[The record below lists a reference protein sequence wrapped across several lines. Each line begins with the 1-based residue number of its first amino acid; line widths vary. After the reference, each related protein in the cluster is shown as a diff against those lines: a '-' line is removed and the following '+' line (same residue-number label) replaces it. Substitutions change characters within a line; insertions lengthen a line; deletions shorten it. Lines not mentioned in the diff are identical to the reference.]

1 MSSNATIASHGL
13 YKLEIVVIADS
24 RMLALYLYFLI
35 NHIQFRSDIDGMV
48 DTEKPCMWQGYHV
61 YVN

>member
-1 MSSNATIASHGL
+1 MPLSSNATTASHGL

-35 NHIQFRSDIDGMV
+35 NHIQFSSV
-48 DTEKPCMWQGYHV
+48 QLTSVLYLSELLLL
-61 YVN
+61 

>member
-1 MSSNATIASHGL
+1 MPLSSNATTASHGL

-35 NHIQFRSDIDGMV
+35 NHIQFSSVTVMGHAPI
-48 DTEKPCMWQGYHV
+48 QGVQQHYD
-61 YVN
+61 